1 MISPRDKGI
10 KGSVPK
16 RVRNYNGIDLST
28 LPKILSFKAAVA
40 HNEIVLKHTLVA
52 VLILWGI
59 QFSVDQYNDLEM
71 AREYRKKEF
80 LLAPSEI
87 TGITPVKPSLVPAT
101 YVDDISSIYLS
112 LLGNINT
119 LNIEENYAKLV
130 KHMSDSLRMKFQAE
144 TSEWIETVKSENISE
159 VLKVTRKKYFDS
171 PSGVYRVSA
180 ITEREQYTG
189 HNYSGVKKE
198 KIELILKIVAP
209 TSKRRWFLQIQS
221 LSRKGLK

>member
-112 LLGNINT
+112 LLGNINA

-159 VLKVTRKKYFDS
+159 VLKSLVKSTSIVQVEFTESQLLQKESSTPDITTR
-171 PSGVYRVSA
+171 VLR
-180 ITEREQYTG
+180 
-189 HNYSGVKKE
+189 
-198 KIELILKIVAP
+198 
-209 TSKRRWFLQIQS
+209 KRKLS
-221 LSRKGLK
+221 LF